1 MCWFQLYLRKRHHS
15 LFLSLFVCLFVCL
28 LSVRKCY
35 PFGNVPE
42 TTVSKSSDVKNTNVV
57 RKKKSLFRMKQVKFL
72 WVNQSEHLWRLMYT
86 NQVHVIRWSKY
97 CPAHLAAQA
106 SHHCPEYYFCNIFA
120 LPRCFSPEDKHLSF
134 SLTLLTP
141 QLISS
146 VTLLI

>member
-1 MCWFQLYLRKRHHS
+1 MLISIISKEEASFS
-15 LFLSLFVCLFVCL
+15 LSLSLCLFVCL
-28 LSVRKCY
+28 PPISQKMLSIWKCSWNYCVKIIWRKKY
-35 PFGNVPE
+35 E
-42 TTVSKSSDVKNTNVV
+42 HSQ
-57 RKKKSLFRMKQVKFL
+57 KKKSLFRMKQVKFL